1 MFSALALLL
10 AAIGLYGALAYSVG
24 QRTREIGIRMAL
36 GATRSNVLRLV
47 AKQGMMMVGIGLCVG
62 AALSLVLSRGLDRFV
77 YGVTSRDPATM
88 VLVMLV
94 LCAVGAIACWLPAR
108 RAASVEPL
116 DALRQE

>member
-1 MFSALALLL
+1 
-10 AAIGLYGALAYSVG
+10 
-24 QRTREIGIRMAL
+24 MAL

-47 AKQGMMMVGIGLCVG
+47 AKQGMMMVGIGLCAG

-88 VLVMLV
+88 VLVMVV